1 MRANYHQILQTNV
14 HRDSLIPQVFLIEKK
29 QNLASHPSTSTSP
42 NHHQQSVLK
51 QIKDSKECR
60 LSINSQV
67 SHSFEKDF
75 VEKKPKEHHR
85 RILFIMEPIIIGL
98 ILFPIIVL
106 FWQCGWNVIFVLL
119 NSVNR
124 YPPSASQQYLET
136 EESKILTNS
145 LSLNGSQ
152 KFSEKKYLSKF
163 DKQKF
168 TKLAKNSQ
176 IKGKKGKGLSH
187 KKPLHIDNDDPLV
200 SNLDGDDFSF
210 QSLFISYVIAQ
221 GFLLCFYL
229 GQDFFYNFLKRQTYI
244 IQIILLKCH
253 IFVLALIYIIQW
265 EMIWTI
271 WDQYTSDEWD
281 FELLLSLTFLFVLIV
296 FTGHLSDL
304 VCAPFL
310 SSYDSI
316 EYCLQS
322 SCPLLTRQMK
332 QWKINLIN
340 FILYEIIISNIIIII
355 WRGFYHFIDVYFY
368 PDDWVRSVWIC
379 LLIGYIF
386 YFPLMYFQN
395 YLENLNLKYE
405 FWTFISTNFPQ
416 FYENI
421 RHLFAFI
428 SCLFLWRGFWL
439 LYDSYIDIFE
449 SYFQTCLLLYLSS
462 FLILSLIQTAS
473 SINGPLNTMKD
484 ENGFFPLYS
493 NCYVSTTFRKLC
505 QLPFFNQ
512 N

>member
-1 MRANYHQILQTNV
+1 MRANYHPILQTNV
-14 HRDSLIPQVFLIEKK
+14 HRDSPIPQVFLIEKE
-29 QNLASHPSTSTSP
+29 QNLASHPSTSTNH
-42 NHHQQSVLK
+42 NHHQQSVPK
-51 QIKDSKECR
+51 QIKDSKECQ

-85 RILFIMEPIIIGL
+85 RVLFIMEPIIIGL
-98 ILFPIIVL
+98 ILFPIIIL

-124 YPPSASQQYLET
+124 YPPSASQQYLGT
-136 EESKILTNS
+136 EESKILTNI

-152 KFSEKKYLSKF
+152 KVLEKEYLSKF
-163 DKQKF
+163 DKQKPS
-168 TKLAKNSQ
+168 KLAKNSQ
-176 IKGKKGKGLSH
+176 IKAS
-187 KKPLHIDNDDPLV
+187 
-200 SNLDGDDFSF
+200 
-210 QSLFISYVIAQ
+210 
-221 GFLLCFYL
+221 
-229 GQDFFYNFLKRQTYI
+229 
-244 IQIILLKCH
+244 
-253 IFVLALIYIIQW
+253 IYIIQW
-265 EMIWTI
+265 EMIWTM

-281 FELLLSLTFLFVLIV
+281 FELLLSLTFLFVLII

-310 SSYDSI
+310 ISYDSI
-316 EYCLQS
+316 EYCLLS

-355 WRGFYHFIDVYFY
+355 WRGFYHFIDIYFY

-379 LLIGYIF
+379 LLIGYIL

-395 YLENLNLKYE
+395 YLENLNFKYE
-405 FWTFISTNFPQ
+405 FWIFISRNFPQ

-421 RHLFAFI
+421 RHFFAFF

-462 FLILSLIQTAS
+462 FLVLALIQTAS

-484 ENGFFPLYS
+484 ENGFFPLYP
-493 NCYVSTTFRKLC
+493 NCYVSTIFRKLC

>member
-1 MRANYHQILQTNV
+1 MRANYHQMLQTNV
-14 HRDSLIPQVFLIEKK
+14 HRDSPIPQVFLIEKE
-29 QNLASHPSTSTSP
+29 QNLASHPSTSTNP

-51 QIKDSKECR
+51 QIEDSKECR

-75 VEKKPKEHHR
+75 VEKKPKEYHR

-124 YPPSASQQYLET
+124 YPPSTSQQYLGT
-136 EESKILTNS
+136 EESKILTNI

-152 KFSEKKYLSKF
+152 KVLDKEYLSKF
-163 DKQKF
+163 DKQKLS
-168 TKLAKNSQ
+168 KLAKNSQ
-176 IKGKKGKGLSH
+176 IKAS
-187 KKPLHIDNDDPLV
+187 
-200 SNLDGDDFSF
+200 
-210 QSLFISYVIAQ
+210 
-221 GFLLCFYL
+221 
-229 GQDFFYNFLKRQTYI
+229 
-244 IQIILLKCH
+244 
-253 IFVLALIYIIQW
+253 IYIIQW
-265 EMIWTI
+265 EMIWTM

-281 FELLLSLTFLFVLIV
+281 FELLLSLTFLFVLVV

-310 SSYDSI
+310 ISYDSI

-322 SCPLLTRQMK
+322 SCPLLTRQ
-332 QWKINLIN
+332 
-340 FILYEIIISNIIIII
+340 
-355 WRGFYHFIDVYFY
+355 RGFYHFIDVYFY

-379 LLIGYIF
+379 LLIGYIL
-386 YFPLMYFQN
+386 YSPLMYLQS
-395 YLENLNLKYE
+395 YLENSNFKYE
-405 FWTFISTNFPQ
+405 FWIFLSTNFPQ
-416 FYENI
+416 FYENF
-421 RHLFAFI
+421 RHFFAFF

-462 FLILSLIQTAS
+462 FLVLSLIQTAS

-484 ENGFFPLYS
+484 ENGFFSLYP
-493 NCYVSTTFRKLC
+493 NYYVSIVFRKLC

>member
-14 HRDSLIPQVFLIEKK
+14 HRDSPIPRVFLIEKE

-85 RILFIMEPIIIGL
+85 RVLFIMEPIIIGL

-124 YPPSASQQYLET
+124 YPPSASQQYLGT
-136 EESKILTNS
+136 EESKILTNI

-152 KFSEKKYLSKF
+152 KVLDKEYLSKF

-176 IKGKKGKGLSH
+176 IKAS
-187 KKPLHIDNDDPLV
+187 
-200 SNLDGDDFSF
+200 
-210 QSLFISYVIAQ
+210 
-221 GFLLCFYL
+221 
-229 GQDFFYNFLKRQTYI
+229 
-244 IQIILLKCH
+244 
-253 IFVLALIYIIQW
+253 IYIIQW

-271 WDQYTSDEWD
+271 WDQYTSDKWD
-281 FELLLSLTFLFVLIV
+281 FELLLSLTFLFVLII

-462 FLILSLIQTAS
+462 FLILSLTQTAS